1 MVKLQC
7 LVAGLNANFEISA
20 SSNVKNDFDI
30 YIMIMY
36 MYRYYE
42 QHPNNNHVI

>member
-7 LVAGLNANFEISA
+7 LVAGLNANFEI
-20 SSNVKNDFDI
+20 DFDI
-30 YIMIMY
+30 YVMIMY